1 MPPASATPSI
11 HAIPDSSIVFLDPGN
26 LSDVLRQQAEIG
38 MIALA
43 MTLVIISGGIDLSVG
58 SVVALATSL
67 VATLLIHWTPGLA
80 PGLQMAVAIVAAVG
94 ACTAVGALNGAL
106 IARLRIQPFIMT
118 LASMIG
124 VLGLMRWLTNNNI
137 DFGFGQGSLRP
148 VRGALF

>member
-58 SVVALATSL
+58 SVVALAASL

-94 ACTAVGALNGAL
+94 ACTAAGAL

-124 VLGLMRWLTNNNI
+124 VLGLTRWLTNNNI